1 MSNAAG
7 TPEHDPLSAYRA
19 REPRRSRDPFA
30 SPALRSEIAQIA
42 EARVQRAA
50 SGWRSTLFGWM
61 SAAPRGALAGAA
73 LSAALLLGGVA
84 GQIAGNTASAVRMES
99 GGDLVFASMAPEAST
114 NVKVDGATSVLLE
127 SGTLDAAAI
136 ASGAA
141 LLLLTGSL
149 AVVFVSVRRRR
160 A

>member
-1 MSNAAG
+1 MNKPSG

-19 REPRRSRDPFA
+19 SEPRRARDPFA

-42 EARVQRAA
+42 EARAQRAA
-50 SGWRSTLFGWM
+50 SGWQSILFGWV

-84 GQIAGNTASAVRMES
+84 GQIAGGTASAARMES
-99 GGDLVFASMAPEAST
+99 GGELVGASLAPEASME
-114 NVKVDGATSVLLE
+114 VKADGASGQILE
-127 SGTLDAAAI
+127 SGTLDATTI
-136 ASGAA
+136 VTGAA

>member
-7 TPEHDPLSAYRA
+7 SPEHDPLSAYRA
-19 REPRRSRDPFA
+19 GEPRRARDPFA
-30 SPALRSEIAQIA
+30 SPALRSEIARIA
-42 EARVQRAA
+42 EARVQRAT
-50 SGWRSTLFGWM
+50 SGWRSSLFGWV

-84 GQIAGNTASAVRMES
+84 GQFAGGAESAARMES
-99 GGDLVFASMAPEAST
+99 GSDLVGASLAPDASME
-114 NVKVDGATSVLLE
+114 VKADGATGQILE
-127 SGTLDAAAI
+127 SGTLDAATI
-136 ASGAA
+136 ATGVAV
-141 LLLLTGSL
+141 LLLTGSL

>member
-19 REPRRSRDPFA
+19 SEPRRTRNPFA
-30 SPALRSEIAQIA
+30 NPTVRSEIARIA
-42 EARVQRAA
+42 EARAQRAA
-50 SGWRSTLFGWM
+50 SGWRSVLFGWV

-84 GQIAGNTASAVRMES
+84 GQFAGGAESAARMEAGVDPLAS
-99 GGDLVFASMAPEAST
+99 SLVPEASIDAKADEVT
-114 NVKVDGATSVLLE
+114 GQILE
-127 SGTLDAAAI
+127 SGALDGAAI

>member
-19 REPRRSRDPFA
+19 SEPRRAGDPFA
-30 SPALRSEIAQIA
+30 NPALRSEIARIA
-42 EARVQRAA
+42 EARAQRAA
-50 SGWRSTLFGWM
+50 SGWRSALFGWV

-73 LSAALLLGGVA
+73 LSVALLLGGVA
-84 GQIAGNTASAVRMES
+84 GQLAGGTESAARIEAGADPLATS
-99 GGDLVFASMAPEAST
+99 LAPEASMA
-114 NVKVDGATSVLLE
+114 VKADGVNGVLLE
-127 SGTLDAAAI
+127 SGMFDGAAI

>member
-7 TPEHDPLSAYRA
+7 SPEHDPLSAYRA
-19 REPRRSRDPFA
+19 SEPRRTRNPFA
-30 SPALRSEIAQIA
+30 NPTVRSEIARIA
-42 EARVQRAA
+42 EARAQRAA
-50 SGWRSTLFGWM
+50 SGWRSVLFGWV

-84 GQIAGNTASAVRMES
+84 GQFAGGAESAARMEA
-99 GGDLVFASMAPEAST
+99 GADPLASSLAPEASIDAKADEVT
-114 NVKVDGATSVLLE
+114 GQILE
-127 SGTLDAAAI
+127 SGELDGAAI

>member
-1 MSNAAG
+1 MSNASG

-19 REPRRSRDPFA
+19 SEPRRTRDPFVN
-30 SPALRSEIAQIA
+30 PALRSEIARIA
-42 EARVQRAA
+42 EARAQRAA
-50 SGWRSTLFGWM
+50 NGWRSALFGWL

-84 GQIAGNTASAVRMES
+84 GQLAGSADGTARMEA
-99 GGDLVFASMAPEAST
+99 GAVPLASSLAPEASMA
-114 NVKVDGATSVLLE
+114 VKADGVSNELVA
-127 SGTLDAAAI
+127 SGTLDGAAI

>member
-19 REPRRSRDPFA
+19 SEPRRTRNPFA
-30 SPALRSEIAQIA
+30 NPTVRSELARIA
-42 EARVQRAA
+42 EARAQRAA
-50 SGWRSTLFGWM
+50 SGWRSVLFGWVG
-61 SAAPRGALAGAA
+61 AAPRGALAGAA
-73 LSAALLLGGVA
+73 LSVALLLGGVA
-84 GQIAGNTASAVRMES
+84 GQFAGGAESAARMEAGVDPLAS
-99 GGDLVFASMAPEAST
+99 SLVPEDSID
-114 NVKVDGATSVLLE
+114 VKADEVTGQILE
-127 SGTLDAAAI
+127 SGALDGAAI

-149 AVVFVSVRRRR
+149 AVVIVSVRRRR

>member
-7 TPEHDPLSAYRA
+7 SPEHDPQSAYRA
-19 REPRRSRDPFA
+19 SEPRRARDPFA
-30 SPALRSEIAQIA
+30 SPALRSEIARIA
-42 EARVQRAA
+42 EVRAQRAA
-50 SGWRSTLFGWM
+50 SGWRSALFGWV

-84 GQIAGNTASAVRMES
+84 GQLAGGTASAARVEAGS
-99 GGDLVFASMAPEAST
+99 DPLAASLAPEASVD
-114 NVKVDGATSVLLE
+114 VKADGTTGVLLE
-127 SGTLDAAAI
+127 SGTFDGAAI

>member
-1 MSNAAG
+1 MSNAAR
-7 TPEHDPLSAYRA
+7 TPKHDPLGAYRA
-19 REPRRSRDPFA
+19 REPRRARDPFTN
-30 SPALRSEIAQIA
+30 PTVRSEIARIA
-42 EARVQRAA
+42 EARALRAA
-50 SGWRSTLFGWM
+50 SGWRSALFGWV

-84 GQIAGNTASAVRMES
+84 GQIAGGTASAARMEAGADPLAS
-99 GGDLVFASMAPEAST
+99 SLVPDAST
-114 NVKVDGATSVLLE
+114 EVKADGTVGVLE
-127 SGTLDAAAI
+127 ASGTLDAAAI

-149 AVVFVSVRRRR
+149 AVVFVTVRRRR

>member
-1 MSNAAG
+1 MSNADS

-19 REPRRSRDPFA
+19 IEPRRTRNPFA
-30 SPALRSEIAQIA
+30 NPTVRSEIARIA
-42 EARVQRAA
+42 EARAQRAA
-50 SGWRSTLFGWM
+50 SGWRSVLFGWV

-73 LSAALLLGGVA
+73 LSVALLLGGVA
-84 GQIAGNTASAVRMES
+84 GQLAGGTESAARMEA
-99 GGDLVFASMAPEAST
+99 GADPLASSLAPEASMD
-114 NVKVDGATSVLLE
+114 VKADGATGVLLE
-127 SGTLDAAAI
+127 SGTLDGATI

-149 AVVFVSVRRRR
+149 VVVFVSVRRRR

>member
-7 TPEHDPLSAYRA
+7 TPEHDPLGAYRA
-19 REPRRSRDPFA
+19 SEPRRARDPFA
-30 SPALRSEIAQIA
+30 NPTVRSEIARIA
-42 EARVQRAA
+42 EARAQRAA
-50 SGWRSTLFGWM
+50 SGRRSTLFGWV

-84 GQIAGNTASAVRMES
+84 GQFAGGAESAARMEARADPLAS
-99 GGDLVFASMAPEAST
+99 SLVPEASID
-114 NVKVDGATSVLLE
+114 VKADGVTGQILE
-127 SGTLDAAAI
+127 SGALDAAAI

>member
-1 MSNAAG
+1 MNNASG
-7 TPEHDPLSAYRA
+7 TPEHDPLSAYRVS
-19 REPRRSRDPFA
+19 EPRRARDPFA
-30 SPALRSEIAQIA
+30 NPAVRSEIAQIA
-42 EARVQRAA
+42 EARAQRAA
-50 SGWRSTLFGWM
+50 SGWRSVLFGWV

-84 GQIAGNTASAVRMES
+84 GQLAGGTESAARLEAGTSPLASS
-99 GGDLVFASMAPEAST
+99 LAPEASMA
-114 NVKVDGATSVLLE
+114 VKADSVSDELIASGA
-127 SGTLDAAAI
+127 LDRAAI

>member
-19 REPRRSRDPFA
+19 SEPRRTRNPFA
-30 SPALRSEIAQIA
+30 NPTVRSEIARIA
-42 EARVQRAA
+42 EARAQRAE
-50 SGWRSTLFGWM
+50 SGWRSVLFGWV

-73 LSAALLLGGVA
+73 LSVALLLGGVA
-84 GQIAGNTASAVRMES
+84 GQFAGGAESAARMEAGVDPLAS
-99 GGDLVFASMAPEAST
+99 SLVPEASIDAKADEVT
-114 NVKVDGATSVLLE
+114 GQILE
-127 SGTLDAAAI
+127 SGALDGAAI

>member
-1 MSNAAG
+1 MNNASG
-7 TPEHDPLSAYRA
+7 TPGHDPLSAYRVS
-19 REPRRSRDPFA
+19 EPLRARDPFA
-30 SPALRSEIAQIA
+30 NPAVRSEIAHIA
-42 EARVQRAA
+42 EARAQRAA
-50 SGWRSTLFGWM
+50 SGWRSVLFGWV

-84 GQIAGNTASAVRMES
+84 GQLAGGTESAARLEAGTIPLASS
-99 GGDLVFASMAPEAST
+99 LAPEASMA
-114 NVKVDGATSVLLE
+114 VKADSVSDELIASGALDG
-127 SGTLDAAAI
+127 AAI

>member
-19 REPRRSRDPFA
+19 SEPRRARDPFA
-30 SPALRSEIAQIA
+30 NPALRSEIARIA
-42 EARVQRAA
+42 AARAQRAA
-50 SGWRSTLFGWM
+50 SGWRSVLFGWA

-84 GQIAGNTASAVRMES
+84 GQFAGGAESAARMEA
-99 GGDLVFASMAPEAST
+99 GADPLASSLAPEASME
-114 NVKVDGATSVLLE
+114 VKADGATGQILE
-127 SGTLDAAAI
+127 SGTLDAATI
-136 ASGAA
+136 ATGAA
-141 LLLLTGSL
+141 VLLLTGSL

>member
-1 MSNAAG
+1 
-7 TPEHDPLSAYRA
+7 
-19 REPRRSRDPFA
+19 
-30 SPALRSEIAQIA
+30 
-42 EARVQRAA
+42 
-50 SGWRSTLFGWM
+50 
-61 SAAPRGALAGAA
+61 
-73 LSAALLLGGVA
+73 
-84 GQIAGNTASAVRMES
+84 MES
-99 GGDLVFASMAPEAST
+99 GGDLVGASLPPEASMD
-114 NVKVDGATSVLLE
+114 VKADGTTGVLLE

>member
-1 MSNAAG
+1 MNNASG

-19 REPRRSRDPFA
+19 GEPRRARDPFA
-30 SPALRSEIAQIA
+30 NPALRSEIARIA
-42 EARVQRAA
+42 EARAQRAA
-50 SGWRSTLFGWM
+50 SGWRSALFGWL

-73 LSAALLLGGVA
+73 LSGALLLGGVA
-84 GQIAGNTASAVRMES
+84 GQLAGSAESAARMET
-99 GGDLVFASMAPEAST
+99 GADPLASSLAPEASME
-114 NVKVDGATSVLLE
+114 VKADGTSDEILAPGALDGA
-127 SGTLDAAAI
+127 AI
-136 ASGAA
+136 VSGAA

>member
-1 MSNAAG
+1 MSNAFG

-19 REPRRSRDPFA
+19 GEPRRARDPFA
-30 SPALRSEIAQIA
+30 NPALRSEIARIA
-42 EARVQRAA
+42 EARAQRAA
-50 SGWRSTLFGWM
+50 SGWRSTLFGWL

-73 LSAALLLGGVA
+73 LSVALLLGGVA
-84 GQIAGNTASAVRMES
+84 GQFAGGSESAARMES
-99 GGDLVFASMAPEAST
+99 GADPLASSLVPEASME
-114 NVKVDGATSVLLE
+114 VKADGATGEILE
-127 SGTLDAAAI
+127 SGALDGAAI

-141 LLLLTGSL
+141 LLLLAGSL